1 MMMQK
6 TVLWVVATGAWMALA
21 GPCVAATNTPAS
33 SLMFG
38 DKVLA
43 RGKGF
48 EILQSQVD
56 EAVIGFNASLATQGQ
71 GIPEG
76 RRGAAEV
83 NLFERLLR
91 VQLLL
96 SKATEEDKAKSSK
109 EGGERA
115 EAFIK
120 ELKLTEPALKRFLLA
135 QGMTMDKFRQ
145 QFIDESL
152 FRIIIDREIRSKI
165 TIAPG
170 DARKYYDEHP
180 SEFDLPERVKFSQIL
195 FLGIEPGSRRELSP
209 AAKAEK
215 KKLAQS
221 ALDRLK
227 AGADF
232 AEVAKETSED
242 PRARENGGAMPLLT
256 RKDMSPELES
266 VVFSIAINKVSDVVS
281 SPSGFHIVK
290 VQERM
295 PARKIPFDE
304 VEARLLES
312 LSVAE
317 AQKQLP
323 DYLAKL
329 KKEMGVEIL
338 DPKFDTAK

>member
-1 MMMQK
+1 MA
-6 TVLWVVATGAWMALA
+6 VAN
-21 GPCVAATNTPAS
+21 PCTAATNSAATNI
-33 SLMFG
+33 FG

-71 GIPEG
+71 SIPEG

-96 SKATEEDKAKSSK
+96 SKATDEDKAKASK
-109 EGGERA
+109 EGSERA
-115 EAFIK
+115 DSYIK
-120 ELKLTEPALKRFLLA
+120 ALKLNDAALKRYLIA
-135 QGMTMDKFRQ
+135 QGMTMEKFRQ
-145 QFIDESL
+145 QFVDETL

-170 DARKYYDEHP
+170 DARKYFDEHP
-180 SEFDLPERVKFSQIL
+180 SEFDVPERVQFSQIL
-195 FLGIEPGSRRELSP
+195 FLGIDTATRRPLSP
-209 AAKAEK
+209 MAKAEK
-215 KKLAQS
+215 KKLAES
-221 ALDRLK
+221 VLERLR

-232 AEVAKETSED
+232 NQLAKELSDD
-242 PRARENGGAMPLLT
+242 PRARENGGVMPPLT
-256 RKDMSPELES
+256 RKDMAPEIEL
-266 VVFSIAINKVSDVVS
+266 VAFSISTNKLSDVIS
-281 SPSGFHIVK
+281 SQSGYHIIK
-290 VQERM
+290 VLERA
-295 PARKIPFDE
+295 PARKIPFEE
-304 VEARLLES
+304 VDAKLMES

-323 DYLAKL
+323 AFLAKL
-329 KKEMGVEIL
+329 KKELSVEIL
-338 DPKFDTAK
+338 DPKFDTGK